1 MRTSLHL
8 AALTAALCQQHGDGF
23 AFSGGS
29 FAAKRAG
36 QRLSVESCSTTS
48 TSQGRRRTI
57 PGEVRMMSGSLEDE
71 VEFKGSRLEMKPT
84 PELGSSKNK
93 MLHVVYRV
101 GNMDR
106 AIKFYQDVFGMEL
119 LRYRDVAEDK
129 YSNAFL
135 GYGTESKGEHFS
147 IELTYNYGV
156 ESYNIGDG
164 FNCMGLRLP
173 DLEGIVARA
182 KAGGGEIVSG
192 PEEVKLGPCIIPD
205 EPVGKHVLEQVAVIK
220 DPDGYTFEVSESAYR
235 RDPVSKVSLLT
246 LDMEKSIDF
255 YQDALGM
262 TLLRRRSLLP
272 QKTQQACWMG
282 YGAED
287 DSTVLELVYEY
298 NSEKIDRGDGYGQ
311 IAVSTPD
318 VFDAAAAVEKTKYD
332 VTRAP
337 GPVPGIGTKITAVT
351 DPDGFKTVLVDEVDI
366 EKELEEESA

>member
-1 MRTSLHL
+1 
-8 AALTAALCQQHGDGF
+8 
-23 AFSGGS
+23 
-29 FAAKRAG
+29 
-36 QRLSVESCSTTS
+36 
-48 TSQGRRRTI
+48 
-57 PGEVRMMSGSLEDE
+57 MMSEDLDDE
-71 VEFKGSRLEMKPT
+71 VEFKGSRLELKAT
-84 PELGSSKNK
+84 PDLGSSKNK

-119 LRYRDVAEDK
+119 LRYRDVEEDK

-156 ESYNIGDG
+156 ESYKIGDG
-164 FNCMGLRLP
+164 FNAMGLRLP

-182 KAGGGEIVSG
+182 KEGGGEVVSG

-205 EPVGKHVLEQVAVIK
+205 EPVGKYVLENVAVIK
-220 DPDGYTFEVSESAYR
+220 DPDGYKFEVSESNYR

-272 QKTQQACWMG
+272 QKTQQVCWMG
-282 YGAED
+282 YGEED
-287 DSTVLELVYEY
+287 DSTLLELVYEY
-298 NSEKIDRGDGYGQ
+298 NREKIDRGDGYGQ

-351 DPDGFKTVLVDEVDI
+351 DPDGFKTVLVDEEDI
-366 EKELEEESA
+366 EKELLEEESA